1 MRVKAISSTGL
12 LHGLHG
18 RPSDYVL
25 LLLVLLAIG
34 MAAYQLRHDAG
45 STPMVHIYH
54 AQTLL
59 ATYPLQSK
67 QAIHFIAHG
76 DVGTSEVWIERGKVR
91 IIHSSCRTKA
101 CVLSGEHHRIGDM
114 IACVPNRILV
124 TIEGKQHALDA
135 ISQ

>member
-1 MRVKAISSTGL
+1 MKSNGIRDARL
-12 LHGLHG
+12 LHTLHG
-18 RPSDYVL
+18 HPSDYAL
-25 LLLVLLAIG
+25 LLLVLFAIG
-34 MAAYQLRHDAG
+34 MAAYQLRQDAG

-54 AQTLL
+54 GQTLL

-67 QAIHFIAHG
+67 QTIHFTAYG
-76 DVGTSEVWIERGKVR
+76 DVGTSEVWIERGKVH